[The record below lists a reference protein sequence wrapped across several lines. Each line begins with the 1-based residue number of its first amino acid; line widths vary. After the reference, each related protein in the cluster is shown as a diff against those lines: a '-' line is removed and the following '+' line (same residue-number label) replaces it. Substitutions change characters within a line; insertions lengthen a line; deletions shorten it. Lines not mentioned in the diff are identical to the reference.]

1 MVFGGMALLS
11 YSIAFCQILM
21 NILCL
26 NSGRISHVV
35 KQAIVILQS
44 EQYRSDDLST
54 TLKVLSVPKAA
65 NHTISAPIAL
75 YFLDT
80 VAIAALVWN
89 IQPFRDDVVASDA
102 SQRSASFSFRL
113 AGERRKRFSLKK

>member
-1 MVFGGMALLS
+1 
-11 YSIAFCQILM
+11 M

-35 KQAIVILQS
+35 EQAIVIVQS
-44 EQYRSDDLST
+44 EQYRSDNLSI
-54 TLKVLSVPKAA
+54 TLEVLSVPKAA

-75 YFLDT
+75 YLLDT

-89 IQPFRDDVVASDA
+89 IQPFAMTSSLPTRASV
-102 SQRSASFSFRL
+102 QRPSV
-113 AGERRKRFSLKK
+113 